1 MAKPKDVTKKNQIN
15 THMSKNNIWTWRFIK
30 IQKYC
35 FVNLQTAQLT
45 CIPSLST
52 ISKWSSQPPGLH
64 GLPRAGQG
72 HSKHGTSLI
81 PSLLHYLLLK
91 KGSLPPSEAQIKL
104 SIFLPECNFP
114 HCSDSF
120 FPSFCVVL
128 LIPVMNASSLIQT
141 PVQSF
146 PIKLLK
152 TPWEQPPSQP
162 PATITLN

>member
-1 MAKPKDVTKKNQIN
+1 
-15 THMSKNNIWTWRFIK
+15 MSKNNIWTWHFIK

-52 ISKWSSQPPGLH
+52 ISKWSSQAPGLH

-91 KGSLPPSEAQIKL
+91 KALFRPQKHKL
-104 SIFLPECNFP
+104 NSPFFSQNATFP
-114 HCSDSF
+114 NCSDSF

-146 PIKLLK
+146 PIKLFK

-162 PATITLN
+162 QPL